1 MVQSKNFSGRAL
13 LLRIEPLSWQQ
24 EYGLCVLVK
33 RQPRSSQPGPWM
45 KEVQHLLPPSP
56 SPGSFEV
63 VLSMAANVSHVL
75 GVVTPTVFNSRDG
88 DDGRLI
94 SMREATKD
102 SDVSPQEGPG
112 FERRNG
118 VVAVHGQQSVDHH
131 HR

>member
-1 MVQSKNFSGRAL
+1 
-13 LLRIEPLSWQQ
+13 
-24 EYGLCVLVK
+24 
-33 RQPRSSQPGPWM
+33 M

-63 VLSMAANVSHVL
+63 VLSMAANVSYVL

-88 DDGRLI
+88 DDGCLI
-94 SMREATKD
+94 LMRKATKN

-112 FERRNG
+112 FERGNG